1 MVNSSKST
9 LKKALVLGA
18 AAIAATL
25 LSGCDAM
32 TASGTYDR
40 DISYEFSSPR
50 DKDAQTTLPS
60 WVPENAK
67 DIQMAQRTTGNE
79 RLLTFQSEAELPPSC
94 LTLDSPG
101 APSPDQR
108 GEGLAQESS
117 KTNNELQSQ
126 VNSQHLE
133 PLIET
138 DGGQQTKN
146 RKPLMCAENGGF
158 RRHLQTPFTP
168 SRQKL
173 ELSLRASFSNVRKTD

>member
-9 LKKALVLGA
+9 LKKTLVLGA

-25 LSGCDAM
+25 LSWCDAM

-108 GEGLAQESS
+108 VEGLAQESS

-138 DGGQQTKN
+138 EWWPTDQEQKTTHVCGKWWVSQASSDTVY
-146 RKPLMCAENGGF
+146 A
-158 RRHLQTPFTP
+158 FTP
-168 SRQKL
+168 ETRAVAEGVLL
-173 ELSLRASFSNVRKTD
+173 EREED